1 LQYKIE
7 QLKVAW
13 QEFAIGIFE
22 SDLIKFGVSILTKF
36 LEVVNNATSKLDGMG
51 NTISKIISIVALFKI
66 G

>member
-1 LQYKIE
+1 M
-7 QLKVAW
+7 
-13 QEFAIGIFE
+13 GIFE